1 MQRGK
6 GVPLS
11 MVRFAVQNLVRSR
24 TRTLLTVFGTVVA
37 TATLVLALGLD
48 RGYRSAV
55 DSELVRKTGIHIYVT
70 REGCPMEAASIIAQ
84 GGISPLFVPETVT
97 DAVRT
102 AAHVDAAMPF
112 KIFAL
117 TTADGSRTDIFFG
130 ITPEIRR
137 IRPDW
142 RISTGTWFTG
152 DDSVILGAE
161 IARLEKRVPG
171 DRIYFDHFD
180 REFTVTGIL
189 ARSNSQDDA
198 AFFLPLHVAQRLI
211 GREGKLT
218 AIAVKVDDLRRLEE
232 VRRAL
237 RGMLPED
244 YFVITAQE
252 LSEGVMTFFAST
264 RAIMGVMVL
273 IALLLAV
280 LGISNT
286 MLMTVTERRRE
297 FGYLRCVGAGTGD
310 IIRLIA
316 GETFIVCAAGAVGGV
331 AAASALV
338 PMFERFIRSTLTSYI
353 PAAGIVQLH
362 AVYAAVSV
370 AVVILVGVAA
380 SLYPALKAARIP
392 PMEVVRDA

>member
-1 MQRGK
+1 
-6 GVPLS
+6 
-11 MVRFAVQNLVRSR
+11 
-24 TRTLLTVFGTVVA
+24 
-37 TATLVLALGLD
+37 
-48 RGYRSAV
+48 
-55 DSELVRKTGIHIYVT
+55 
-70 REGCPMEAASIIAQ
+70 
-84 GGISPLFVPETVT
+84 
-97 DAVRT
+97 
-102 AAHVDAAMPF
+102 
-112 KIFAL
+112 
-117 TTADGSRTDIFFG
+117 
-130 ITPEIRR
+130 
-137 IRPDW
+137 
-142 RISTGTWFTG
+142 
-152 DDSVILGAE
+152 
-161 IARLEKRVPG
+161 
-171 DRIYFDHFD
+171 
-180 REFTVTGIL
+180 
-189 ARSNSQDDA
+189 
-198 AFFLPLHVAQRLI
+198 VAQRLI